1 MDGDDGHRIGLYYYP
16 IMIINHTYI
25 ATTVLY
31 DTCTYI
37 LAAAVISHS
46 RDCKFKNKRE
56 EECMHVCVLPER
68 IHISQKN
75 E

>member
-1 MDGDDGHRIGLYYYP
+1 MDGDDGQRIGLYYYP

-46 RDCKFKNKRE
+46 WDRKFINSILLAVIYFTKLQNLINRPV
-56 EECMHVCVLPER
+56 M
-68 IHISQKN
+68 N
-75 E
+75 